1 MGLGDLLVRCRVL
14 ILAGLG
20 LFLSISARAE
30 NLQMA
35 LAAAADF
42 SAVYPFDKIPA
53 DIRGIVAIVDFG
65 TARPKTLVA
74 SYFKM
79 GDNPGAPDEK
89 IAEQEQAVWDAQ
101 HLVLRYTAARDWAP
115 GKYCLEISADGQP
128 WQSAQWEV
136 VPPLPQPIFGS
147 AEDIMP
153 LSIGTIWP
161 MAFTSWSSP
170 GVRVALPGA
179 ERDAN
184 GVYHM
189 SAAIAIP
196 GTRPDGVP
204 IRHTRNGKLA
214 EEELWHIGPSGIAVT
229 GRLAGAKP
237 LRVDPPLP
245 IIPFPLPGPEKNWD
259 WRSGEEGQWKFFGW
273 GPVQLRGLNGEQ
285 PGYVIVMEQ
294 PTPARTMTRERDI
307 IPGLGISREIF
318 VDQTG
323 SGVTLFHQEYVLT
336 GTPKVAFPEGPRG
349 SGKP

>member
-1 MGLGDLLVRCRVL
+1 MRHRVC
-14 ILAGLG
+14 IFAGLG
-20 LFLSISARAE
+20 LFLFTSSRAE

-53 DIRGIVAIVDFG
+53 DIRGIVAIIDFG
-65 TARPKTLVA
+65 TAKPKTLVA

-79 GDNPGAPDEK
+79 GDNAGAPDDK
-89 IAEQEQAVWDAQ
+89 IAEQEQAVGDNQ
-101 HLVLRYTAARDWAP
+101 HLVLRYTAARDWTP
-115 GKYCLEISADGQP
+115 GKYRLVVLIDGHP

-136 VPPLPQPIFGS
+136 VPPLPEPILGS

-153 LSIGTIWP
+153 LSIGMVWP

-170 GVRVALPGA
+170 GVRVTLPGA

-189 SAAIAIP
+189 SAAISIP
-196 GTRPDGVP
+196 DTGPDGVR
-204 IRHTRNGKLA
+204 IRHTRNGNLA
-214 EEELWHIGPSGIAVT
+214 EEELWHLGPSGIEVI
-229 GRLAGAKP
+229 GRLAAAKP
-237 LRVDPPLP
+237 LRVDPPFP
-245 IIPFPLPGPEKNWD
+245 IVPFPLPGPEKSWD
-259 WRSGEEGQWKFFGW
+259 WRSGEEGHWKFRGW
-273 GPVQLRGLNGEQ
+273 GPVQLRGPNGEQ

-294 PTPARTMTRERDI
+294 PTAARTISRERDI
-307 IPGLGISREIF
+307 IPGLGTSREIF

-336 GTPKVAFPEGPRG
+336 GTPNVTVPEGPPG
-349 SGKP
+349 SGKQ